1 MANQYEIRQRPVVK
15 DFAGNVMESPMEIF
29 DNPVIKALSLL
40 GGGGIKLKT
49 QAAQDAARKVP
60 GLFRGAKDA
69 EVGKQLMN
77 WIKKRQISKHNQAQ
91 IAKSMQRAIDME
103 TKHGVA
109 KKADDAINTLIR
121 QNNLANIGKGLPK
134 VTKSIEQV
142 TPSFSNILKLGTL
155 GGYGAVLG
163 KGLKEGVFKDWG
175 HSLAELLISDPEANI
190 PEHSYDLTKPLR
202 K

>member
-1 MANQYEIRQRPVVK
+1 MANQYEIRQGPVVK

-142 TPSFSNILKLGTL
+142 TPSFSNILK
-155 GGYGAVLG
+155 
-163 KGLKEGVFKDWG
+163 
-175 HSLAELLISDPEANI
+175 
-190 PEHSYDLTKPLR
+190 
-202 K
+202 